1 MFDEIDKGLS
11 TKDKQVILDK
21 LDMLEN
27 MMNDFLHIYTEEYTF
42 DSIEEFIAKAL
53 NMNIEKVSEEIDLYN
68 GTLEELL
75 ENTVK
80 FDSKLREVDNRP
92 SLLAM
97 MAFSYQEDEVLDE
110 WMSDYASRNNTY
122 FIDQKKNF
130 LHMKQDFK
138 QYSQKSA

>member
-1 MFDEIDKGLS
+1 MRIRKSAGIFGA
-11 TKDKQVILDK
+11 
-21 LDMLEN
+21 
-27 MMNDFLHIYTEEYTF
+27 Y
-42 DSIEEFIAKAL
+42 
-53 NMNIEKVSEEIDLYN
+53 EIDLYN

-97 MAFSYQEDEVLDE
+97 MAFSYQEDEDLDE

>member
-97 MAFSYQEDEVLDE
+97 MAFSYQEDEDLDE